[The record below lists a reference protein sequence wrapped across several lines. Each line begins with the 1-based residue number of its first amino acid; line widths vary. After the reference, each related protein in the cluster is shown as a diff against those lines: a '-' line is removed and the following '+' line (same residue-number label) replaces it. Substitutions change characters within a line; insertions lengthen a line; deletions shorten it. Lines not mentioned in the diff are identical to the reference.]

1 MSLGVNNFWNNNYI
15 KYNNNNN
22 YIKYDNN
29 NNYIKYDNNNNYI
42 KYDNNNNYIKYES
55 NGDKNENLSFDE
67 YLNKTE
73 TYWRNII
80 INLQNSDT

>member
-29 NNYIKYDNNNNYI
+29 NNYIKY
-42 KYDNNNNYIKYES
+42 ES
-55 NGDKNENLSFDE
+55 NGDKNKNSPLDE
-67 YLNKTE
+67 YLNKIE
-73 TYWRNII
+73 TYLRNII
-80 INLQNSDT
+80 INLQNYFQIIILSNYFHEYF

>member
-1 MSLGVNNFWNNNYI
+1 MSLGVNNFW
-15 KYNNNNN
+15 
-22 YIKYDNN
+22 N

-73 TYWRNII
+73 ITGE
-80 INLQNSDT
+80 T